1 MFRSLAAFDDNS
13 LDQAGYAKVAL
24 SLFDHW
30 LTEAEF
36 ADCRR
41 LSFDMAVQSGLRA
54 EYMKEEER
62 FLDFYRTAFAAGVY
76 CAAGP
81 AMTWFPAWNDDLRG
95 VVVAS
100 LREWRLMDVYC
111 PSLRLRAMGGYDRT
125 DLLLL
130 ERFAPRDNILRLIED
145 SGLFAL

>member
-1 MFRSLAAFDDNS
+1 MFRSLTAFDDDS
-13 LDQAGYAKVAL
+13 LRLAGYAKVAL

-36 ADCRR
+36 VDCQK
-41 LSFDMAVQSGLRA
+41 LSFDMAVQSGPRA
-54 EYMKEEER
+54 EYMKEEAR

-76 CAAGP
+76 CAIGP
-81 AMTWFPAWNDDLRG
+81 AMTWFPTWTDDLRG

-100 LREWRLMDVYC
+100 LREWRPMDVYC
-111 PSLRLRAMGGYDRT
+111 PSLRLRVMGGYDRT

-130 ERFAPRDNILRLIED
+130 ESLAPRDDILRLIQD